1 MRNFYL
7 LFHFKNKKKKMV
19 FLQSIVFFQDCY
31 QIKLIKHCGPHEQ
44 LQNIYKKMDLV
55 TLVAPYWIQNRAM
68 ALS

>member
-19 FLQSIVFFQDCY
+19 FAINCFFPGLLPDQ
-31 QIKLIKHCGPHEQ
+31 IKHCGPHEQ

-55 TLVAPYWIQNRAM
+55 TLVAPY
-68 ALS
+68 